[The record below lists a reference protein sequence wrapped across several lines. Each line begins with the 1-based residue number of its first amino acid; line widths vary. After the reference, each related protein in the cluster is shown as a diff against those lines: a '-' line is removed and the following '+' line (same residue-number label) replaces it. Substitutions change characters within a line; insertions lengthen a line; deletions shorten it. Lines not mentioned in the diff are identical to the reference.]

1 MKLNNYLIEFSY
13 DGSEFFGYQKQKDK
27 LTVQGDLER
36 VLSRLD
42 NKNVKVTGSGRTD
55 VGVHALS
62 QTANF
67 KLCLDIN
74 PNKLK
79 NLLNHQLNKAIY
91 INKCILTTDDFHS
104 RFSAKEKTYKYK
116 IKIGNYN
123 PLLINYMLQLKSPL
137 NIKAMKKASKIF
149 LGEHDFENFVSG
161 KRDNYIT
168 TITNIKIYKKK
179 CIIIKVTG
187 KHFYQY
193 MVRNIVGAL
202 IEVGLGK
209 ADIDT
214 LIKMLNKTTNQKLP
228 TAFPQGLYLEKIKY

>member
-13 DGSEFFGYQKQKDK
+13 DGSKFYGYQKQKDK
-27 LTVQGDLER
+27 ITVQGELER

-42 NKNVKVTGSGRTD
+42 NKYVKVTGSGRTD

-62 QTANF
+62 QVSNF
-67 KLCLDIN
+67 KLSLDIN
-74 PNKLK
+74 PKKLK
-79 NLLNHQLNKAIY
+79 NLLNHQLNKSIY
-91 INKCILTTDDFHS
+91 IKKCILTNVDFHS
-104 RFSAKEKTYKYK
+104 RFSAKEKTYMYK
-116 IKIGNYN
+116 IRIGNYN
-123 PLLINYMLQLKSPL
+123 PLLVDYMLQLKSPL
-137 NIKAMKKASKIF
+137 NIKAIKKASKVF
-149 LGEHDFENFVSG
+149 LGEHDFENFTSG

-168 TITNIKIYKKK
+168 TITNIKIYTKKD
-179 CIIIKVTG
+179 IIIKVTG

-209 ADIDT
+209 TNIDT
-214 LIKMLNKTTNQKLP
+214 LIKMLNKTTNQKLS